1 MNTGQVVGPVTRWLM
16 SPPGWAMYLLLAG
29 AVLVSLW
36 ACVVPTRRGEFSDHL
51 SELLLMSPAWWWRR
65 IDEFWW
71 DFDVPLGRFL
81 LGAALWTL
89 LALAWIV
96 RRVAR
101 GVTVRRVSRQK
112 AATFAYWRR
121 WLVVPVVFGVT
132 VLVCMTRLPTYAGFW
147 LSRPWLDRAALEAR
161 GTGYVPPHTIGL
173 FTTALPRRGGW
184 ALVPVRYEGAGTVA
198 VHLSWDVDFVRC
210 DSGNPPL
217 LAARQVARR
226 LSANWFLV
234 ESDRVSN

>member
-1 MNTGQVVGPVTRWLM
+1 MTLTDEHGVVEGSCWECGYALRGLASRRCPECGRPFDPADPTTMNTGQVVGPVTRWLM
-16 SPPGWAMYLLLAG
+16 SPPGWVMYLVMAG

-51 SELLLMSPAWWWRR
+51 SDLLLMSPAWWWRR

-89 LALAWIV
+89 LAGTWIV

-101 GVTVRRVSRQK
+101 GVTVRRVSRQ
-112 AATFAYWRR
+112 
-121 WLVVPVVFGVT
+121 
-132 VLVCMTRLPTYAGFW
+132 
-147 LSRPWLDRAALEAR
+147 RAALEAR
-161 GTGYVPPHTIGL
+161 GTGYVPPHMIGL

-226 LSANWFLV
+226 LSATGFLV